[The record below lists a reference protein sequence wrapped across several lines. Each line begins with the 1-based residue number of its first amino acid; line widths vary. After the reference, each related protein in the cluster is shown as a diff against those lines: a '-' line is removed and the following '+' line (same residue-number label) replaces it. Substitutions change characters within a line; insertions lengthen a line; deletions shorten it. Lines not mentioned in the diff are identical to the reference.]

1 MTVTDTPL
9 HVRLRLSG
17 IFASMTGAERVVH
30 ALEMA
35 DEAKAVAVA
44 GIRARHPEWTDADVS
59 VEWLRLLHG
68 DEIAE
73 RVARCCS
80 NS

>member
-9 HVRLRLSG
+9 HVRRRLAG
-17 IFASMTGAERVVH
+17 VFASMTGAERVAQ

-73 RVARCCS
+73 RVARCSS